1 MASGWLVI
9 SLRNAPMESRLR
21 LLMVVG
27 RSTAMATP
35 GTTAFNTRMSSVFR
49 RAWSAWAA
57 CLACARS
64 LPLVSL
70 EVHPAGFLRPPRS
83 CLAPVALVRLPFALI
98 LRMVEI
104 RMGTPYA
111 RSICLMGSRRSGKSL
126 HRVGRTM
133 STALRMGAG
142 LRAWWRA
149 GVMRPLVRPPP
160 VSLAPTPLV
169 RLSSR
174 PARLVPT
181 PLVTLSRPA
190 HIVLVVLVAHPP
202 VPVLSAARVGASVG
216 RGRPMA
222 RFVFFLL
229 VILVTQFS
237 GGRRFGAAR
246 LGLARVVG
254 SRPLE
259 HGVWADTLFK
269 LGCLSLACV

>member
-1 MASGWLVI
+1 
-9 SLRNAPMESRLR
+9 
-21 LLMVVG
+21 
-27 RSTAMATP
+27 MATP

-70 EVHPAGFLRPPRS
+70 EVRPADFLRPPRGCLRPPRS

-169 RLSSR
+169 ELSSR

-216 RGRPMA
+216 RWRPMA
-222 RFVFFLL
+222 RFVLFLL
-229 VILVTQFS
+229 VILVCTVF
-237 GGRRFGAAR
+237 RRT
-246 LGLARVVG
+246 
-254 SRPLE
+254 
-259 HGVWADTLFK
+259 TL
-269 LGCLSLACV
+269 